1 MSSKAAG
8 SSTKEKFMSN
18 IATSTPAINA
28 MAAAVV
34 SHDNAQTAATT
45 AVVPSL
51 CLPITNLVLER
62 EVWENTVHRTSNDQ
76 LYGLLQ
82 KCYGMYKAMG
92 EDTLEAATLRQ
103 ALKTYVSFYSI
114 KVSDT
119 AHGLVKIIK
128 CVFGDDRRRASAY
141 GIVLRRALSDK
152 ISVADLP
159 TFIRDH
165 GGVEEI
171 RLAKGNAMTAK
182 QKATLAAAAVKTN
195 AMGVFASEELAKQMD
210 ATNIGSNAV
219 LIGTWQADGSVLIRA
234 VVQNGTA
241 VNAAL
246 AGYYSNNKDAV
257 QSQVQQKEAANDAQV
272 QQDAIALAA
281 QAAVS
286 NG

>member
-1 MSSKAAG
+1 
-8 SSTKEKFMSN
+8 
-18 IATSTPAINA
+18 
-28 MAAAVV
+28 
-34 SHDNAQTAATT
+34 
-45 AVVPSL
+45 
-51 CLPITNLVLER
+51 
-62 EVWENTVHRTSNDQ
+62 
-76 LYGLLQ
+76 
-82 KCYGMYKAMG
+82 
-92 EDTLEAATLRQ
+92 
-103 ALKTYVSFYSI
+103 
-114 KVSDT
+114 
-119 AHGLVKIIK
+119 
-128 CVFGDDRRRASAY
+128 
-141 GIVLRRALSDK
+141 
-152 ISVADLP
+152 
-159 TFIRDH
+159 
-165 GGVEEI
+165 
-171 RLAKGNAMTAK
+171 MTAK